1 MSFSTCPID
10 TVDAPVERVWQL
22 LADPSAYALWWNA
35 RTCSILP
42 PGPAQPGQLI
52 LADTI
57 PLIRGWQIRITVQ
70 AVTPEKHVLDLLT
83 LLPLGITVSN
93 HITCTPLDEQHTRLS
108 FG

>member
-22 LADPSAYALWWNA
+22 LANPSAYALWWDA
-35 RTCSILP
+35 RTRSILP

-52 LADTI
+52 LADTN
-57 PLIRGWQIRITVQ
+57 PPVRGWQIRITVR
-70 AVTPEKHVLDLLT
+70 AVNPEKHSLDLLT
-83 LLPLGITVSN
+83 RLPLGITVHN
-93 HITCTPLDEQHTRLS
+93 HITCNSLDPLHTRLS